1 MQMTETQTYTIEQV
15 SFRADGNVELRGNLY
30 IPTTGDGPFPAV
42 TLSMGYGG
50 VKEQGALPYAEAFAS
65 AGFVVLFHD
74 HRGFGE
80 SGGTPRQDINPW
92 QQIEDW
98 RRAITYLES
107 RPEVDQDRIGLWG
120 SSYSGG
126 HALVLGATE
135 PRLKAVV
142 SQVPTISGYQQGL
155 RRVNP
160 EKLAA
165 LEASFAADDRAQLA
179 GEEPHRIALVSDGSV
194 PASYTDPEAVSFYLQ
209 PIPDGLWENNV
220 TVRSTRAARAYEPG
234 IFIGRVSPTPL
245 LMIVGDNDRVTPT
258 DLALEAY
265 QRALE
270 PKELLVFPGG
280 HFDAYLGEF
289 DATSGAALRWFT
301 RHLNAGR
308 VE

>member
-1 MQMTETQTYTIEQV
+1 MTKTTDKYTIERV
-15 SFRADGNVELRGNLY
+15 SFLADCNVQLRGNLY
-30 IPTTGDGPFPAV
+30 IPSTGQGPYPAL

-80 SGGTPRQDINPW
+80 SEGTPRQDINPW

-98 RRAITYLES
+98 RRAITYLQS
-107 RPEVDQDRIGLWG
+107 RPEVDRERIGLWG

-135 PRLKAVV
+135 PRLKAIV

-160 EKLAA
+160 SNLAA
-165 LEASFAADDRAQLA
+165 LEASFAADDRAQLD
-179 GEEPHRIALVSDGSV
+179 GGEPHRIALVSDGSV
-194 PASYTDPEAVSFYLQ
+194 PASYTDPEAVAFYLQ

-220 TVRSTRAARAYEPG
+220 TVRSTRAARMYEPG
-234 IFIGRVSPTPL
+234 VYVGRISPTPL
-245 LMIVGDNDRVTPT
+245 LMIVGDNDRITPT
-258 DLALEAY
+258 DLALDAY
-265 QRALE
+265 QRALP
-270 PKELLVFPGG
+270 PKKLLIFPGG
-280 HFDAYLGEF
+280 HFDAYLDEF
-289 DATSGAALRWFT
+289 EKTSGAALQWFT
-301 RHLNAGR
+301 SHLMQD
-308 VE
+308 E

>member
-1 MQMTETQTYTIEQV
+1 MPMTKMHNNFTIERV
-15 SFRADGNVELRGNLY
+15 AFRADGNVELRGNLY
-30 IPTTGDGPFPAV
+30 IPTTADGPHPAL
-42 TLSMGYGG
+42 TLSGGYGG
-50 VKEQGALPYAEAFAS
+50 VKEQGALPYAEVFAS

-107 RPEVDQDRIGLWG
+107 RPEVDQERIGLWG

-135 PRLKAVV
+135 PRLKAIV

-160 EKLAA
+160 DNLAA

-265 QRALE
+265 QRALA

-301 RHLNAGR
+301 RHLMQDA
-308 VE
+308 